1 MIQKIK
7 IIKTLI
13 IIFSL
18 SLSFSANA
26 QTVEEI
32 IKGRKAMFSE
42 NYQNAKKI
50 SILLKSK
57 RIEEAKPL
65 MKKISDNYIKLLDYF
80 PENAKEGFKT
90 GALPS
95 IWENKD
101 EFNALMKKA
110 SDDMIKLAKAI
121 DTAEDL
127 RENVY
132 VRESLETSQLSAKS
146 GTRFR
151 SVSKET
157 NPPKI
162 STTMAADVVSE
173 VRCGSK
179 VGGSAHNLLN
189 TPPASISE
197 PTDASAIVLISDF
210 SLGTEEDIGDVDSD
224 EEMAPS

>member
-18 SLSFSANA
+18 CFPFTADA

-57 RIEEAKPL
+57 KIEEAKPF

-80 PENAKEGFKT
+80 PENTKEGFKT
-90 GALPS
+90 EALPT

-121 DTAEDL
+121 ETAEDL
-127 RENVY
+127 RAAQKELMWSNCTACH
-132 VRESLETSQLSAKS
+132 S
-146 GTRFR
+146 RFR
-151 SVSKET
+151 
-157 NPPKI
+157 
-162 STTMAADVVSE
+162 
-173 VRCGSK
+173 
-179 VGGSAHNLLN
+179 
-189 TPPASISE
+189 
-197 PTDASAIVLISDF
+197 
-210 SLGTEEDIGDVDSD
+210 
-224 EEMAPS
+224 APH

>member
-7 IIKTLI
+7 ILI
-13 IIFSL
+13 FIFSL
-18 SLSFSANA
+18 SFSFSVNA

-57 RIEEAKPL
+57 KIEEAKPL

-80 PENAKEGFKT
+80 PENTKEGFKT
-90 GALPS
+90 EALPT

-121 DTAEDL
+121 ETAEDL
-127 RENVY
+127 RAAQKELMWSNCTACH
-132 VRESLETSQLSAKS
+132 S
-146 GTRFR
+146 RFR
-151 SVSKET
+151 
-157 NPPKI
+157 
-162 STTMAADVVSE
+162 
-173 VRCGSK
+173 
-179 VGGSAHNLLN
+179 
-189 TPPASISE
+189 
-197 PTDASAIVLISDF
+197 
-210 SLGTEEDIGDVDSD
+210 
-224 EEMAPS
+224 APH

>member
-1 MIQKIK
+1 MKQKIK

-18 SLSFSANA
+18 TFPLSAHTK
-26 QTVEEI
+26 TVEEI

-110 SDDMIKLAKAI
+110 SEDMIKLAKAI
-121 DTAEDL
+121 ETAEDL
-127 RENVY
+127 RAVQKELMWNNC
-132 VRESLETSQLSAKS
+132 SACHS
-146 GTRFR
+146 RFR
-151 SVSKET
+151 
-157 NPPKI
+157 
-162 STTMAADVVSE
+162 
-173 VRCGSK
+173 
-179 VGGSAHNLLN
+179 
-189 TPPASISE
+189 
-197 PTDASAIVLISDF
+197 
-210 SLGTEEDIGDVDSD
+210 
-224 EEMAPS
+224 APH

>member
-18 SLSFSANA
+18 TLSFSANA

-65 MKKISDNYIKLLDYF
+65 MKKISDNYIKLLDNF

-127 RENVY
+127 RAAQKELMWSNC
-132 VRESLETSQLSAKS
+132 SACHSK
-146 GTRFR
+146 FR
-151 SVSKET
+151 
-157 NPPKI
+157 
-162 STTMAADVVSE
+162 
-173 VRCGSK
+173 
-179 VGGSAHNLLN
+179 
-189 TPPASISE
+189 
-197 PTDASAIVLISDF
+197 
-210 SLGTEEDIGDVDSD
+210 
-224 EEMAPS
+224 APH